1 MNSSV
6 VSRQVLAAAAA
17 FLLSLCLYGIAS
29 AQSGTTG
36 VRGTVT
42 DVNGAAVPG
51 ATVTITDPATG
62 FTRSVTTSDDGKF
75 NFPGIQPATYRLEV
89 TAANFKKL
97 VNSTVKALVDTPLE
111 LALALQP
118 GDVSAV
124 VDVTSD
130 SIESIINTQDASLG
144 NNFEPRQITQLPTDL
159 RRVADLLTLQ
169 PAVTREG
176 YVAGSRSD
184 QANVLLD
191 GIDINDQQTGGRDL
205 QFQTTQD
212 TVLRSTAESVEE
224 FRITTTNGNADVGRS
239 SGAQISLVTKSG
251 TNKFHGAAYYFYRPT
266 AFSANDF
273 FNNAAGEFGPD
284 DQDVIDGVA
293 KVGDQKV
300 NRPSLA
306 RHVYGGA
313 IGGPILKDKL
323 FFFYAYE
330 GQNEKLGVSTCSV
343 VPLASL
349 GQGTMKFQGWL
360 PGEDPEAIP
369 AHLITINTSQFN
381 QIFSIARQNP
391 AAVAVLAGAASKYAS
406 NTPNCAGSPA
416 SGFINGGGD
425 GVNVGGFR
433 FNSPTTIKETTHI
446 ARFDWNMNSHQRLF
460 VRLNKQN
467 DTASG
472 AGAFP
477 DTPQTNA
484 WIHPEG
490 FVVGH
495 DWTIGANK
503 VNNFRYGITRQ
514 SFSTQGDS
522 SENSISFRFVY
533 SPSLFLR
540 TLSRVTPTNNFSDDF
555 IWTMGNHTLKFGGN
569 VRTVRNQ
576 RLDFANAFDS
586 AITNPSFYDSSGRV
600 IDDAFTNAGYTIA
613 GGQSS
618 LVQNAAT
625 ALLGR
630 FSQYS
635 GNFTF
640 DINGQVVAA
649 GTPTTRV
656 FATEEYE
663 TYIQD
668 QWKPFH
674 NLTLTYGVR
683 YSLDR
688 PVYEKNGFEV
698 VPTEPLGDFFDRR
711 VASANR
717 GVPLN
722 DLITFEKG
730 GPANN
735 GPGFYKMDWK
745 NWQPSVAAAWTPN
758 FKNGWLKTV
767 FGGNDESVIRG
778 GFRKLSDH
786 FGEQLAVAFDGL
798 STIGFTSSTTI
809 AANTYNVTDRLAPL
823 FTGFN
828 QDIRVLPGIP
838 APTQRFATDV
848 TPGCLA
854 GTEICPQRI
863 ESSLDAT
870 IQTPTHYVW
879 NVSWGRRLPKG
890 MYVEASYV
898 GRLARH
904 LLASRDVNALNDLVD
919 PATGVDWYTAA
930 RQIASLRGANT
941 PFDSASVNI
950 PYFNHIFGPGMGD
963 KVRQFVNDQF
973 GFDDPTFSSLNP
985 SQVMLYLSG
994 HDGYDIQDWTFI
1006 QSIIN
1011 NAGTTPN
1018 LFFHPQYAAFSAF
1031 SSVAHS
1037 NYNGAIFSLRQRLG
1051 TSVTWDFNYTFSK
1064 SLDNASG
1071 LQTGGSYGSQF
1082 ILNALRPEDNYAL
1095 SDFDARHVINANFIV
1110 ELPIG
1115 KGRQFFSDMNKYA
1128 NTVLGGWQVSGIFR
1142 WNSGLPLSA
1151 PSDAAQWAT
1160 NWNVQSIGTLIR
1172 PVNFH
1177 IDRGTQSVFPDP
1189 QAALNAF
1196 RNALPGE
1203 TGQRNV
1209 FRGPGYSTLDMGLSK
1224 EFSMPWKEGHKL
1236 AFRWE
1241 VFNILNK
1248 QYFNPDNFT
1257 RESYGLP
1264 EDSDLP
1270 DTVVAPSFGQI
1281 FSSIQGNPRRMQFGL
1296 RYSF

>member
-1 MNSSV
+1 MKSGV
-6 VSRQVLAAAAA
+6 VGMQLRTLAGSL
-17 FLLSLCLYGIAS
+17 FLILATSLFLFG
-29 AQSGTTG
+29 QSGTTG
-36 VRGTVT
+36 ISGIVT
-42 DVNGAAVPG
+42 DTAGAAVPG
-51 ATVTITDPATG
+51 ATITLSDPSTG
-62 FTRSVTTSDDGKF
+62 FSRTTTTNSDGKY
-75 NFPGIQPATYRLEV
+75 NFPGLQPATYRLEV
-89 TAANFKKL
+89 TSANFKKL
-97 VNSTVKALVDTPLE
+97 VNSNVKALVDTPIEVNLV
-111 LALALQP
+111 LQA
-118 GDVSAV
+118 GDVTAI

-130 SIESIINTQDASLG
+130 NIESVINTQDASLG

-169 PAVTREG
+169 PGVTREG
-176 YVAGSRSD
+176 YVAGGRSD

-191 GIDINDQQTGGRDL
+191 GVDINDQQTGGRDV

-251 TNKFHGAAYYFYRPT
+251 TNGFHGSAYYFYRPT
-266 AFSANDF
+266 AFSANTF
-273 FNNAAGEFGPD
+273 FNNR
-284 DQDVIDGVA
+284 DGVE
-293 KVGDQKV
+293 
-300 NRPSLA
+300 RPSLA
-306 RHVYGGA
+306 RHVYGGSF
-313 IGGPILKDKL
+313 GGPIKKDKL

-330 GQNEKLGVSTCSV
+330 GQNEKLGVSSCSV

-349 GQGTMKFQGWL
+349 GQGTMKFTGWL
-360 PGEDPEAIP
+360 PGEDPKLIDP
-369 AHLITINTSQFN
+369 HPITISAAEFN
-381 QIFSIARQNP
+381 QIFNIAHENP
-391 AAVAVLAGAASKYAS
+391 VAVAVLANAASKYVS
-406 NTPNCAGSPA
+406 NAKTCGGDPA
-416 SGFINGGGD
+416 AAFINGGGD
-425 GVNVGGFR
+425 GVNIGGFR
-433 FNSPTTIKETTHI
+433 FNSSTAIKETTHI
-446 ARFDWNMNSHQRLF
+446 ARFDWNINSHQRLF
-460 VRLNKQN
+460 GRLNKQN
-467 DTASG
+467 DTATG
-472 AGAFP
+472 PGAFP
-477 DTPQTNA
+477 DTPQTSA

-490 FVVGH
+490 FVIGH

-503 VNNFRYGITRQ
+503 VNTFRYGITRQ
-514 SFSTQGDS
+514 AFSTQGDS
-522 SENSISFRFVY
+522 SLNSISFRFVY

-569 VRTVRNQ
+569 IRTVRNE
-576 RLDFANAFDS
+576 RVDFANAFDS
-586 AITNPSFYDSSGRV
+586 AITNPSFYSDSGRV
-600 IDDAFTNAGYTIA
+600 LDQAFEDAGYTIA

-630 FSQYS
+630 YSEYS

-640 DINGQVVAA
+640 DINGKVIPS
-649 GTPTTRV
+649 GSPTERT

-663 TYIQD
+663 GYVQD

-674 NLTLTYGVR
+674 NLTLTYGIR

-698 VPTEPLGDFFDRR
+698 VPIEPLGDFFDRR
-711 VASANR
+711 VASAAR

-722 DLITFEKG
+722 DLIEFQKG

-735 GPGFYKMDWK
+735 APGFYKMDWK
-745 NWQPSVAAAWTPN
+745 NWQPSVAAAWSPD
-758 FKNGWLKTV
+758 FKHGLLRTI

-786 FGEQLAVAFDGL
+786 FGEQLAVSFDGL
-798 STIGFTSSTTI
+798 SSIGFTSSTTI
-809 AANTYNVTDRLAPL
+809 AANTYNVTDNLAPL

-828 QDIRVLPGIP
+828 QDVRALPGIP
-838 APTQRFATDV
+838 APVQRFSTEVD
-848 TPGCLA
+848 PDCLA
-854 GTEICPQRI
+854 GFIQCPERI
-863 ESSLDAT
+863 ENSLDAT

-890 MYVEASYV
+890 LYVEASYV

-904 LLASRDVNALNDLVD
+904 LLAARDVNALNDLVD
-919 PATGVDWYTAA
+919 PGSGVDWYTAA
-930 RQIASLRGANT
+930 RTLASFRAANT
-941 PFDSASVNI
+941 PINSVPKI
-950 PYFNHIFGPGMGD
+950 PFFEHFFPGIGDAFGTGATTST
-963 KVRQFVNDQF
+963 QAIY
-973 GFDDPTFSSLNP
+973 SLI
-985 SQVMLYLSG
+985 S
-994 HDGYDIQDWTFI
+994 HDGFNIQDYTFV
-1006 QSIIN
+1006 QDIIDDI
-1011 NAGTTPN
+1011 GIVPN
-1018 LFFHPQYAAFSAF
+1018 LFFHPQYAAFSSF

-1037 NYNGAIFSLRQRLG
+1037 NYNGAILSVRQRLG

-1071 LQTGGSYGSQF
+1071 LQTGTSYGSQF
-1082 ILNALRPEDNYAL
+1082 ILNALRPEDNYAR
-1095 SDFDARHVINANFIV
+1095 SDFDTQHVINANFIL
-1110 ELPIG
+1110 ELPFG
-1115 KGRQFFSDMNKYA
+1115 KGRHWFSDMNKYA
-1128 NTVLGGWQVSGIFR
+1128 DTVLGGWQITGILR

-1160 NWNVQSIGTLIR
+1160 NWNVQSAGTVIK

-1177 IDRGTQSVFPDP
+1177 IDRNTQSVFPDP

-1209 FRGPGYSTLDMGLSK
+1209 FRGPSYSTLDMGLSK
-1224 EFSMPWKEGHKL
+1224 EFSMPWHEGHKL

-1241 VFNILNK
+1241 VFNVMNK
-1248 QYFNPDNFT
+1248 QYFNPDSFT

-1270 DTVVAPSFGQI
+1270 DTVVAPGFGQI